1 MSSTSFTESYLPGP
15 QGTLFYT
22 RKYIPQSSTKAVV
35 VSVHGF
41 NEHIG
46 RFAHIHPSF
55 AERGIA
61 VFTFDQRGFGQTV
74 QHKDNGAGKK
84 YAQTS
89 WKEQLEDIEWAVKEA
104 RKGYEDVPV
113 FLMGHSMGGGLSLA
127 FPTRTQPEWPHPSP
141 ETVAALSGVIVTSPF
156 ITLTKPPSKVA
167 RWVGGKA
174 GTILPGVIIPAVVKG
189 EELSH
194 DPKVAEA
201 YNKDHLI
208 RQVGSLRGV
217 ADMLDGIFIIHGTED
232 QVTSHKASQAFHD
245 AILADDK
252 KLSLYEG
259 GYHELQNEPD
269 GVSEKMVE
277 ECIAWIEA
285 RIPSKAGDDTA
296 ASKLYAHSPLREALR
311 MYIPNE
317 LWLKI
322 FELLPIPD
330 LLSAYSVN
338 QLWRSLI
345 STWRIDRK
353 KSFRLSLFSLALKDI
368 DEMPEATRHIGLSRR
383 VEYVANV
390 EARHG
395 IIIPEPYRTI
405 LTEWPAR
412 RPVPGCCWPDFALHH
427 IHPDTGECICRFED
441 FSGDTCQR
449 EKVGERHL
457 DIRASLL
464 DKIRRHEPF
473 DYHAD
478 DEGQWELFDNP
489 PRLYTQEQNENTLRF
504 IRAHPESMWERAGEW
519 ARLSLRCLY
528 MFACYHSAD
537 SGGRFC
543 MILDGP
549 ARGEI
554 HGWSYW
560 GYQGI
565 EAKSYLGW
573 QFVGWP

>member
-22 RKYIPQSSTKAVV
+22 RKYVPQSSTKAVV

-55 AERGIA
+55 AQRGIA

-113 FLMGHSMGGGLSLA
+113 FLMGHSMGGGLALA

-201 YNKDHLI
+201 YNKDPLI

-217 ADMLDGIFIIHGTED
+217 ADMLDGGEGLLSKDHKKWPKNLPAKD
-232 QVTSHKASQAFHD
+232 QVTSPKASQAFHD
-245 AILADDK
+245 AVLADDK

-296 ASKLYAHSPLREALR
+296 ASKL
-311 MYIPNE
+311 
-317 LWLKI
+317 
-322 FELLPIPD
+322 
-330 LLSAYSVN
+330 
-338 QLWRSLI
+338 
-345 STWRIDRK
+345 
-353 KSFRLSLFSLALKDI
+353 
-368 DEMPEATRHIGLSRR
+368 
-383 VEYVANV
+383 
-390 EARHG
+390 
-395 IIIPEPYRTI
+395 
-405 LTEWPAR
+405 
-412 RPVPGCCWPDFALHH
+412 
-427 IHPDTGECICRFED
+427 
-441 FSGDTCQR
+441 
-449 EKVGERHL
+449 
-457 DIRASLL
+457 
-464 DKIRRHEPF
+464 
-473 DYHAD
+473 
-478 DEGQWELFDNP
+478 
-489 PRLYTQEQNENTLRF
+489 
-504 IRAHPESMWERAGEW
+504 
-519 ARLSLRCLY
+519 
-528 MFACYHSAD
+528 
-537 SGGRFC
+537 
-543 MILDGP
+543 
-549 ARGEI
+549 
-554 HGWSYW
+554 
-560 GYQGI
+560 
-565 EAKSYLGW
+565 
-573 QFVGWP
+573 